1 MNSKIAA
8 FSVHIVL
15 VITLP
20 VIWVISNNYYLYVLN
35 MILVLLGFVSEIA
48 TYAITMK

>member
-1 MNSKIAA
+1 M
-8 FSVHIVL
+8 
-15 VITLP
+15 LP
-20 VIWVISNNYYLYVLN
+20 AILIISNNYNLHVLN